1 MREGSSTGKSPASS
15 LTLSSGRTGLYT
27 CNSHGESWCKAHPH
41 SCTGSL
47 ERLVCLTDRGHPTS
61 TLTVTLEQMA
71 FELHVLIL
79 KLTAKRSLKKSL

>member
-1 MREGSSTGKSPASS
+1 MENPGVRPI
-15 LTLSSGRTGLYT
+15 LI
-27 CNSHGESWCKAHPH
+27 HV
-41 SCTGSL
+41 

-71 FELHVLIL
+71 FELLIL